1 MLKSL
6 KKVENTLWGL
16 WIAKRRLSGVALIP
30 LQGQRNYPLTS
41 FIGDGDG
48 EPQTLVL
55 TRENIRAVA
64 RYVVKHQVRF

>member
-6 KKVENTLWGL
+6 KKLEYTLWGL
-16 WIAKRRLSGVALIP
+16 WNAKRRLSGVAMIP

-41 FIGDGDG
+41 FIGDG
-48 EPQTLVL
+48 EPQTLIL

-64 RYVVKHQVRF
+64 RYVLKNQVRF